1 MLDQDDSVILE
12 LGQFTDYEIYELM
25 DYYKSIDES
34 SIEDD
39 TRVANNYNI
48 ISEEALSRYNKLN
61 VIRWPYSESPYFT
74 DREVYSILLHE
85 NLLMGN
91 YTKNIMNKEK
101 SYQSRINELEN
112 KLKQSDDPVE
122 IYELKSKLIALGW
135 NPEFEYSSN
144 LFKPRIEMMYTNEIN
159 NCIFMESRIDLLPKI
174 ENNNISI
181 KHAWICPVEGSF
193 TINENDIINL
203 SSSKDSIIE
212 QYSFIYK
219 TKSFNESEYLNSINQ
234 LQIPISS
241 YPFPLPPQVI
251 AHRVFSALETALD
264 YKDKAIIFKVR
275 EDTLDNFLK

>member
-34 SIEDD
+34 SIEND
-39 TRVANNYNI
+39 TRITNNYNI
-48 ISEEALSRYNKLN
+48 ILEEALSRYNKLN
-61 VIRWPYSESPYFT
+61 IIRWPYSESPYFT
-74 DREVYSILLHE
+74 DREVYSLLNE
-85 NLLMGN
+85 NLLMSN
-91 YTKNIMNKEK
+91 STKNIMNNEK

-112 KLKQSDDPVE
+112 KLKQTDDPVE

-135 NPEFEYSSN
+135 NPEFEYSNS
-144 LFKPRIEMMYTNEIN
+144 LFKSRIEMMYTNEIH

-181 KHAWICPVEGSF
+181 KHVWICPTEGSF

-219 TKSFNESEYLNSINQ
+219 TKSFNESEFLSSIDQ
-234 LQIPISS
+234 LRILISY

-251 AHRVFSALETALD
+251 AHRIFNALETALD
-264 YKDKAIIFKVR
+264 YKEKAIIFKVR
-275 EDTLDNFLK
+275 EDTLDNFIK